1 MSIRSKI
8 EDKIKKKESDLDK
21 AQIEFDLTMREG
33 RAYIQ
38 ALQDMIKILP
48 KEDRMSSPE
57 ALLKRNS
64 GPRKAY
70 DYLKSV
76 GKPMHITDI
85 MKAVGLEVNKN
96 NRATLASSLNL
107 YVNKDQIFTR
117 PAPATFGLKDMVVEE
132 PGLPEYFG
140 ENNKN
145 NEEEI
150 VSNKEVVDLEPF

>member
-1 MSIRSKI
+1 MSLRSKI
-8 EDKIKKKESDLDK
+8 EDKIKKKELEMEK
-21 AQIEFDLTMREG
+21 TRIELDLTIREG
-33 RAYIQ
+33 QAYIQ

-48 KEDRMSSPE
+48 KENKIISPE
-57 ALLKRNS
+57 KLLKSGS

-85 MKAVGLEVNKN
+85 MKAIGLEVNKQ

-117 PAPATFGLKDMVVEE
+117 PAPATFGLKDMEAEVPE
-132 PGLPEYFG
+132 LPDNFG
-140 ENNKN
+140 DDKHES
-145 NEEEI
+145 EDMTEI
-150 VSNKEVVDLEPF
+150 ESF